1 MCKLEPVS
9 ANRPM
14 PGPVQILVVEDDHDT
29 RVLLRATLEQAG
41 YAVETAANGRD
52 AIARLKAMATPP
64 CLLIIDLLMPVMDG
78 FELIGFVR
86 KDPRLAQV
94 PIGIQSANVDVTLP
108 GGVAFVL
115 PKPVDVDALLAFV
128 HHHCAAQAASG

>member
-1 MCKLEPVS
+1 
-9 ANRPM
+9 M

-41 YAVETAANGRD
+41 YVVETAANGRD
-52 AIARLKAMATPP
+52 AIARLKAMPTPP
-64 CLLIIDLLMPVMDG
+64 CLLIVDLLMPVMDG

-86 KDPRLAQV
+86 KDPRLAAV
-94 PIGIQSANVDVTLP
+94 PIGIQSANVDTTLP

-128 HHHCAAQAASG
+128 RHHCPAQAASG

>member
-1 MCKLEPVS
+1 LVIDVS
-9 ANRPM
+9 AHRHMRQQP
-14 PGPVQILVVEDDHDT
+14 QILVVEDDHDT

-52 AIARLKAMATPP
+52 AMARLTAMAEAPQ
-64 CLLIIDLLMPVMDG
+64 LLIIDLLMPVMDG
-78 FELIGFVR
+78 FELIAYVR
-86 KDPRLAQV
+86 KDERLARV

-128 HHHCAAQAASG
+128 RHHCPTPAL

>member
-1 MCKLEPVS
+1 MVS
-9 ANRPM
+9 AIRRSRGEP
-14 PGPVQILVVEDDHDT
+14 PQILVVEDDHDT

-41 YAVETAANGRD
+41 YSVETAANGRD
-52 AIARLKAMATPP
+52 AMVRLQAMAEPP
-64 CLLIIDLLMPVMDG
+64 RLLLVDLLMPVMDG
-78 FELIGFVR
+78 FELIAFMR
-86 KDPRLAQV
+86 KDERFARV

-128 HHHCAAQAASG
+128 RHHCPSP